1 MTIARTRISVG
12 AVLLSFVLA
21 MVVGISGLVAPGG
34 GTALGAS
41 TTLTILGGDVRVSR
55 QGAPFETAT
64 DGAIVSPGDRIRTAV
79 GSRAV
84 LTYFEGSTVAIEPS
98 SELAID
104 QAHAGPD
111 GSTVVVMTQSL
122 GRTWHLV
129 TKLITGG
136 SKYEVRTPAATAS
149 VRGTAFEVDVV
160 QETDGDTTTA
170 IVTTEGAVA
179 ATAPAT
185 AAEPKPE
192 PVVVSAGFETTARS
206 SEGRPA
212 PPTPARQPLRT
223 VTVEV
228 SDQNSLVVDSFGRA
242 NGFKNGKLVLQT
254 PGAKVVRTDGGL
266 IVTLPNL
273 PDGHVATVVGQGAA
287 PRRGE
292 TAGATDGNIE
302 VNVITTVEE
311 PGKAPARVAET
322 LKGTG
327 ERVTGVEVRGGTAAD
342 STPSLRRVSD
352 DEKRQLKA
360 PKTATEPAPEDAP
373 GPVFRPGLGPDPKV
387 LRAKDADQHVALEL
401 RERQQRLRSRGGNT
415 SVRER

>member
-1 MTIARTRISVG
+1 MTISRARVSVG
-12 AVLLSFVLA
+12 GVLMTFVLA
-21 MVVGISGLVAPGG
+21 MVIGVTGVIAPGG
-34 GTALGAS
+34 GAALGAS
-41 TTLTILGGDVRVSR
+41 TTLTIIGGDVQLSR
-55 QGAPFETAT
+55 QGAPFAAAT
-64 DGAIVSPGDRIRTAV
+64 DGAVLAPGDIIRTAADA
-79 GSRAV
+79 RAV
-84 LTYFEGSTVAIEPS
+84 LTYFEGSTVSIELS

-104 QAHAGPD
+104 EASGAPD
-111 GSTVVVMTQSL
+111 GSTVVIMTQNL
-122 GRTWHLV
+122 GRTWHVV

-149 VRGTAFEVDVV
+149 VRGTAFEVGVV
-160 QETDGDTTTA
+160 QQANGQTTTA

-179 ATAPAT
+179 AAAPAT

-254 PGAKVVRTDGGL
+254 PGARVVRTDGGL

-273 PDGHVATVVGQGAA
+273 PDGHVATVVGPGAA

-311 PGKAPARVAET
+311 PGKVPARVAET

-327 ERVTGVEVRGGTAAD
+327 ERVTGVEVRGGSAAG

-352 DEKRQLKA
+352 DEKRQLKT

-373 GPVFRPGLGPDPKV
+373 EPVFRPGLGPDPKV
-387 LRAKDADQHVALEL
+387 LRAKDAGPLVGLEL